1 METSSKNEST
11 KTNKE
16 STHQTNATIEP
27 AVSIRL
33 LFTKQR
39 TPLSRTT
46 KASQSQILSTLL
58 ASTPKL
64 HFVSSTS
71 MEVMKSS
78 PTASHV
84 PFTTLQQESKLS
96 TVSLYTPTNEIIQNS
111 VPIIVYSSRTRS
123 SNKAYSSL
131 LKIEN
136 PTTSIKDEFT
146 KLIRATTTHYSSTK
160 KVISTSHSVI
170 TPSKS
175 KATEIANELLPETSS
190 ENSSKEGFANTIK
203 NISVTIPLTFSITRL
218 ISTLLPTASQTIPVK
233 DKITLGFIET
243 FPFKEQTINTE
254 ENIYK
259 TSYSQESVTSPVAL
273 STDKFNNNITY
284 YLLPVTA
291 STITVLPV
299 TSSTN
304 SKPDG
309 IKNASLLS
317 ETTDMIE
324 NITSALTITP
334 STIKNKD
341 DKTNKTTATS
351 QSLNQSL
358 ETTLTTTSRAISE
371 SNSETYSMPNKII
384 PSSQQ
389 AATFTDDFF
398 TSTHPFVMSTTL
410 KKKISTTRLP
420 VTTVGNE
427 TITTKLAVTQ
437 PTLLISDYITK
448 ETTSTLLPVSPDNNK
463 SITTD
468 AQIALSATI
477 ITHGR
482 ENAIT
487 TLLAKITVSSKT
499 TVLPTISI
507 TEGMATKFTA
517 TSSLIITSTN
527 KSISTNIPVTS
538 PSNSNK
544 EEIRKEMNVSAV
556 PVKTNTD
563 GAITKVSHVPATQT
577 LSRSKTHTEVLPV
590 TPSKI
595 LDKEEITN
603 VMRTTSLPLTTV
615 GNNSKLPVTLAMSS
629 TTDRVTNEITVTSS
643 QASMDSSA
651 KISISA
657 SSTSDRITVKLTSTL
672 LPSIFPTN
680 SSKTKSTEFIT
691 LQPKSSTIDIINEI
705 NSASQ
710 PDKTQ
715 NLLQTHGISTTLSSA
730 TSPKLS
736 DTDEFKTSLTYVNL
750 TLSPNAGGG
759 TVTVNPCIYITMLC
773 YALLCGYNDMTVV

>member
-136 PTTSIKDEFT
+136 PTTSIKDEFI

-190 ENSSKEGFANTIK
+190 ENSRKEGFANTIK
-203 NISVTIPLTFSITRL
+203 NISVTIPLTFRVTRL

-243 FPFKEQTINTE
+243 FPFKDQTINTE

-273 STDKFNNNITY
+273 STDKFNNNIAY

-334 STIKNKD
+334 ST
-341 DKTNKTTATS
+341 TATS

-389 AATFTDDFF
+389 AATFTDDSF

-482 ENAIT
+482 EKAIT

-517 TSSLIITSTN
+517 TSSPIITSTN

-563 GAITKVSHVPATQT
+563 SAITKVSHVPATQT

-590 TPSKI
+590 TPLKI

-657 SSTSDRITVKLTSTL
+657 SSTSDRITAKLTSTL
-672 LPSIFPTN
+672 LPSIFPTS

-691 LQPKSSTIDIINEI
+691 LQPKSSTIDITNEI

-715 NLLQTHGISTTLSSA
+715 NLLQTHGIPTTFPSA

-773 YALLCGYNDMTVV
+773 YALLCGFNDMTVV

>member
-190 ENSSKEGFANTIK
+190 ENSRKEGFANTIK
-203 NISVTIPLTFSITRL
+203 NISVTIPLTFRVTRL
-218 ISTLLPTASQTIPVK
+218 ISTLLATASQTIPVK

-243 FPFKEQTINTE
+243 FPFKDQTINTE

-334 STIKNKD
+334 ST
-341 DKTNKTTATS
+341 TATS

-371 SNSETYSMPNKII
+371 SNSGTYSMPNKII

-389 AATFTDDFF
+389 AATFTDDSF

-482 ENAIT
+482 EKAIT

-517 TSSLIITSTN
+517 TSSPIITSTN

-590 TPSKI
+590 TPLKI

-629 TTDRVTNEITVTSS
+629 TTDRVINEITVTSS

-657 SSTSDRITVKLTSTL
+657 SSTSDRITAKLTSTL
-672 LPSIFPTN
+672 LPSIFPTS

-691 LQPKSSTIDIINEI
+691 LQPKSSTIDITNEI

>member
-175 KATEIANELLPETSS
+175 KATKIANELLPETSS
-190 ENSSKEGFANTIK
+190 ENSRKEGFANTTK
-203 NISVTIPLTFSITRL
+203 NISVTIPLTFRVTRL

-233 DKITLGFIET
+233 DKITFGFIET

-334 STIKNKD
+334 ST
-341 DKTNKTTATS
+341 TATS

-389 AATFTDDFF
+389 AATLTDDSF

-410 KKKISTTRLP
+410 KKEISTTRLS

-437 PTLLISDYITK
+437 PTLLITDYKTK

-482 ENAIT
+482 EKAIT

-517 TSSLIITSTN
+517 TSSPIITSTN

-563 GAITKVSHVPATQT
+563 DAITKVSHVPATQT
-577 LSRSKTHTEVLPV
+577 LSRSKTHTAVLPV
-590 TPSKI
+590 TPSTI

-603 VMRTTSLPLTTV
+603 VMKTISLPLTTV

-629 TTDRVTNEITVTSS
+629 TTDRVTNEITGTSS

-657 SSTSDRITVKLTSTL
+657 SSTSDRITAKLTSTL
-672 LPSIFPTN
+672 LPSIFPTS
-680 SSKTKSTEFIT
+680 SSKTKPTEFIT
-691 LQPKSSTIDIINEI
+691 LQPKSSTIDITNEI

-715 NLLQTHGISTTLSSA
+715 NLLQTHGIPTTFPSA

-773 YALLCGYNDMTVV
+773 YALLCGFNDMTVV

>member
-96 TVSLYTPTNEIIQNS
+96 TISLYTPTNEIIRNS

-136 PTTSIKDEFT
+136 PTTSINDEFT

-190 ENSSKEGFANTIK
+190 ENSRKEGFANTIK
-203 NISVTIPLTFSITRL
+203 NISVTIPLTFRVTRL

-259 TSYSQESVTSPVAL
+259 TSYSKESVTSPVAL
-273 STDKFNNNITY
+273 STDKFNITY

-317 ETTDMIE
+317 ETTNMIE

-389 AATFTDDFF
+389 AATFTDDSF

-410 KKKISTTRLP
+410 KKEVSTTRLP
-420 VTTVGNE
+420 VTNVGNE

-437 PTLLISDYITK
+437 TTLLISDYVTK

-482 ENAIT
+482 EKAIT

-517 TSSLIITSTN
+517 TSSPIITSTN

-538 PSNSNK
+538 PSNLNK

-563 GAITKVSHVPATQT
+563 DAITKVSHVPATQT
-577 LSRSKTHTEVLPV
+577 LSRSKTHTAVLPV
-590 TPSKI
+590 TPSTI

-657 SSTSDRITVKLTSTL
+657 SSTSDRITAKLTSTL
-672 LPSIFPTN
+672 LPSIFPTS

-691 LQPKSSTIDIINEI
+691 LQPKSSTIDITNEI

-715 NLLQTHGISTTLSSA
+715 NLLQTHGIPTTFPSA
-730 TSPKLS
+730 TSPKLL
-736 DTDEFKTSLTYVNL
+736 DTDELKTSLTYVNL

-759 TVTVNPCIYITMLC
+759 TVTLIHVFTLQCYAMLC
-773 YALLCGYNDMTVV
+773 YADLMI

>member
-71 MEVMKSS
+71 MEVTKSS

-84 PFTTLQQESKLS
+84 PFTTLQQKSKLS

-175 KATEIANELLPETSS
+175 KATEIANELLPETSP
-190 ENSSKEGFANTIK
+190 ENSSKEGFANTTK
-203 NISVTIPLTFSITRL
+203 NISVTIPLTFRVTRL

-259 TSYSQESVTSPVAL
+259 TSYSQESVTVAL
-273 STDKFNNNITY
+273 STDKFNNKITY

-317 ETTDMIE
+317 ESTDMIE
-324 NITSALTITP
+324 NITSVLTITP

-389 AATFTDDFF
+389 AATFTDDSF

-448 ETTSTLLPVSPDNNK
+448 ETTSTLLPVSP
-463 SITTD
+463 
-468 AQIALSATI
+468 
-477 ITHGR
+477 
-482 ENAIT
+482 
-487 TLLAKITVSSKT
+487 
-499 TVLPTISI
+499 
-507 TEGMATKFTA
+507 
-517 TSSLIITSTN
+517 
-527 KSISTNIPVTS
+527 
-538 PSNSNK
+538 
-544 EEIRKEMNVSAV
+544 
-556 PVKTNTD
+556 
-563 GAITKVSHVPATQT
+563 
-577 LSRSKTHTEVLPV
+577 
-590 TPSKI
+590 
-595 LDKEEITN
+595 
-603 VMRTTSLPLTTV
+603 
-615 GNNSKLPVTLAMSS
+615 
-629 TTDRVTNEITVTSS
+629 
-643 QASMDSSA
+643 SMDSSA

-657 SSTSDRITVKLTSTL
+657 SSTSDRITAKLTSTL
-672 LPSIFPTN
+672 LPSIFPTS

-691 LQPKSSTIDIINEI
+691 LQPKSSTIDITNEI

-715 NLLQTHGISTTLSSA
+715 NLLQTHGIPTTFPSA

-773 YALLCGYNDMTVV
+773 YALLCGFNDMTVV

>member
-190 ENSSKEGFANTIK
+190 ENSRKEGFANTIK
-203 NISVTIPLTFSITRL
+203 NISVTIPLTFRVTRL

-273 STDKFNNNITY
+273 STDKFNNNIAY

-334 STIKNKD
+334 ST
-341 DKTNKTTATS
+341 TATS

-389 AATFTDDFF
+389 AATFTDDSF

-482 ENAIT
+482 EKAIT

-517 TSSLIITSTN
+517 TSSPIITSTN

-563 GAITKVSHVPATQT
+563 SAITKVSHVPATQT

-691 LQPKSSTIDIINEI
+691 LQPKSSTIDITNEI

>member
-190 ENSSKEGFANTIK
+190 ENSRKEGFANTIK
-203 NISVTIPLTFSITRL
+203 NISVTIPLTFRVTRL
-218 ISTLLPTASQTIPVK
+218 ISTLLATASQTIPVK

-334 STIKNKD
+334 ST
-341 DKTNKTTATS
+341 TATS

-389 AATFTDDFF
+389 AATFTDDSF

-448 ETTSTLLPVSPDNNK
+448 ETTSTLLPSPDNNK

-482 ENAIT
+482 EKAIT

-657 SSTSDRITVKLTSTL
+657 SSTSDRITAKLTSTL
-672 LPSIFPTN
+672 LPSIFPTS

-691 LQPKSSTIDIINEI
+691 LQPKSSTIDITNEI

-715 NLLQTHGISTTLSSA
+715 NLLQTHGIPTTFPSA

-773 YALLCGYNDMTVV
+773 YALLCGFNDMTVV

>member
-27 AVSIRL
+27 AVSISL

-160 KVISTSHSVI
+160 KVISSSHSVI

-190 ENSSKEGFANTIK
+190 ENSRKEGFANTIK
-203 NISVTIPLTFSITRL
+203 NISVTIPLTFSVTRL

-334 STIKNKD
+334 ST
-341 DKTNKTTATS
+341 TATS

-389 AATFTDDFF
+389 AATFTDDSF

-482 ENAIT
+482 EKAIT

-517 TSSLIITSTN
+517 TSSPIITSTN

-563 GAITKVSHVPATQT
+563 SAITKVSHVPATQT

-615 GNNSKLPVTLAMSS
+615 GNNSKLPVTLAMSL

-657 SSTSDRITVKLTSTL
+657 SSTSDRITAKLTSTL
-672 LPSIFPTN
+672 LPSIFPT
-680 SSKTKSTEFIT
+680 SSIKTKSTEFIT
-691 LQPKSSTIDIINEI
+691 LQPKSSTIDITNEI

-715 NLLQTHGISTTLSSA
+715 NLLQTHGIPTTFPSA

-773 YALLCGYNDMTVV
+773 YALLCGFNDMTVV

>member
-33 LFTKQR
+33 QFTKQR

-136 PTTSIKDEFT
+136 PTTSIKDEFI

-190 ENSSKEGFANTIK
+190 ENSRKEGFANTIK
-203 NISVTIPLTFSITRL
+203 NISVTIPLTFRVTRL

-243 FPFKEQTINTE
+243 FLFKDQTINTE

-334 STIKNKD
+334 ST
-341 DKTNKTTATS
+341 TATS

-389 AATFTDDFF
+389 AATFTDDSF

-427 TITTKLAVTQ
+427 TITTKLTVTQ
-437 PTLLISDYITK
+437 PTLLITDYKTK

-482 ENAIT
+482 EKAIT

-517 TSSLIITSTN
+517 TSSPIITSTN

-577 LSRSKTHTEVLPV
+577 LSRSKTHTAVLPV
-590 TPSKI
+590 TPSTI

-657 SSTSDRITVKLTSTL
+657 SSTSDRITAKLTSTL
-672 LPSIFPTN
+672 LPSIFPTS

-691 LQPKSSTIDIINEI
+691 LQPKSSTIDITNEI

-715 NLLQTHGISTTLSSA
+715 NLLQTRGIPTTFPSA

-773 YALLCGYNDMTVV
+773 YALLCGFNDMTVV

>member
-136 PTTSIKDEFT
+136 PTTSIKDEFI

-190 ENSSKEGFANTIK
+190 ENSRKEGFANTIK
-203 NISVTIPLTFSITRL
+203 NISVTIPLTFRVTRL
-218 ISTLLPTASQTIPVK
+218 ISTLLATASQTIPVK

-243 FPFKEQTINTE
+243 FPFKDQTINTE

-334 STIKNKD
+334 S
-341 DKTNKTTATS
+341 TTATS

-477 ITHGR
+477 ITHER

-517 TSSLIITSTN
+517 TSSPIITSTN

-563 GAITKVSHVPATQT
+563 SAITKVSHVPATQT

-590 TPSKI
+590 TPLKI

-672 LPSIFPTN
+672 LPSIFPTS

-691 LQPKSSTIDIINEI
+691 LQPKSSTIDITNEI

-773 YALLCGYNDMTVV
+773 YALLCGFNDMTVV

>member
-84 PFTTLQQESKLS
+84 PFTTMQQEPKLS

-146 KLIRATTTHYSSTK
+146 KLIRATTTHYSSTN

-273 STDKFNNNITY
+273 STDKFNNNIAY

-334 STIKNKD
+334 ST
-341 DKTNKTTATS
+341 TATS

-389 AATFTDDFF
+389 AATFTDDSF

-482 ENAIT
+482 EKAIT

-517 TSSLIITSTN
+517 TSSPIITSTN

-577 LSRSKTHTEVLPV
+577 LCRSKTHTEVLPV

-657 SSTSDRITVKLTSTL
+657 SSTSDRITAKLTSTL
-672 LPSIFPTN
+672 LPSIFPTS

-715 NLLQTHGISTTLSSA
+715 NLLQTHGIPTTFPSA

-773 YALLCGYNDMTVV
+773 YALLCGFNDMTVV

>member
-136 PTTSIKDEFT
+136 PTTSIKDEFI

-190 ENSSKEGFANTIK
+190 ENSRKEGFANTIK
-203 NISVTIPLTFSITRL
+203 NISVTIPLTFRVTRL

-243 FPFKEQTINTE
+243 FPFKDQTINTE

-273 STDKFNNNITY
+273 STDKFNNNIAY

-334 STIKNKD
+334 ST
-341 DKTNKTTATS
+341 TATS

-389 AATFTDDFF
+389 AATFTDDSF

-482 ENAIT
+482 EKAIT

-517 TSSLIITSTN
+517 TSSPIITSTN

-563 GAITKVSHVPATQT
+563 SAITKVSHVPATQT

-590 TPSKI
+590 TPLKI

-629 TTDRVTNEITVTSS
+629 TTDRVINEITVTSS

-657 SSTSDRITVKLTSTL
+657 SSTSDRITAKLTSTL
-672 LPSIFPTN
+672 LPSIFPTS

-691 LQPKSSTIDIINEI
+691 LQPKSSTIDITNEI

-715 NLLQTHGISTTLSSA
+715 NLLQTHGIPTTFPSA

-736 DTDEFKTSLTYVNL
+736 DTDEFKTSLTYANL

-759 TVTVNPCIYITMLC
+759 TVTVNPCINITMLC
-773 YALLCGYNDMTVV
+773 YALLCGFNDMTVV

>member
-27 AVSIRL
+27 AVSISL

-84 PFTTLQQESKLS
+84 PFTTLQQVSKLS
-96 TVSLYTPTNEIIQNS
+96 TTSLYTPTNEIIQNS

-136 PTTSIKDEFT
+136 PTTSIKDEFI

-190 ENSSKEGFANTIK
+190 ENSRKEGFANTIK
-203 NISVTIPLTFSITRL
+203 NISVTIPLTFRVTRL

-243 FPFKEQTINTE
+243 FPFKDQTINTE

-334 STIKNKD
+334 ST
-341 DKTNKTTATS
+341 TATS

-389 AATFTDDFF
+389 AATFTDDSF

-482 ENAIT
+482 EKAIT

-517 TSSLIITSTN
+517 TSSPIITSTN

-563 GAITKVSHVPATQT
+563 SAITKVSHVPATQT

-657 SSTSDRITVKLTSTL
+657 SSTSDRITAKLTSTL
-672 LPSIFPTN
+672 LPSIFPTS

-691 LQPKSSTIDIINEI
+691 LQPKSSTIDITNEI

-715 NLLQTHGISTTLSSA
+715 NLLQTHGIPTTFPSA

-773 YALLCGYNDMTVV
+773 YALLCGFNDMTVV